1 MASNH
6 TQHYGLCQ
14 WEATDGVLRV
24 DFNEDNQKIDTA
36 LKELEAQDKTLAE
49 ALASQAETIQSC
61 GNCRV
66 VYGSYIGT
74 DKYGVTNP
82 NTLTFSHK
90 PLVVFV
96 QSEEVQRDQDIKL
109 RLMRGISW
117 AVGMEGN
124 YTWQNFVS
132 WQEKSVQ
139 WYSSKSA
146 HTQFNLST
154 ATYHYVA
161 LLAADE

>member
-61 GNCRV
+61 GNCSI

-74 DKYGVTNP
+74 DQYGVTNP

-90 PLVVFV
+90 PILVFI
-96 QSEEVQRDQDIKL
+96 QSAAAEKENDLKL
-109 RLMRGISW
+109 RLMRGIPW
-117 AVGMEGN
+117 AVGMDGN
-124 YTWQNFVS
+124 SYWENTVAWTGN
-132 WQEKSVQ
+132 SVQ
-139 WYSSKSA
+139 WYNLQGSWP
-146 HTQFNLST
+146 QFNKKSS
-154 ATYHYVA
+154 TYHYVA